1 MTMTDENG
9 VNDKPEYTIDTI
21 RGWDTT
27 DAKNMGFPLC
37 GKFNGRSCSLSMSI
51 VQEPTEESTGIEGFN
66 DWMAE
71 LADEEQT
78 ILSLEDAGRGYYQ
91 RVDEANGDHTIKFL
105 TKEDKQIELDGWL
118 GVRLELM
125 AKNID
130 VPKISDT
137 FKFLLAKTAEKPLP
151 TAEQALQV
159 SEMMPKK
166 TRMPPEAII
175 EKFKTRR
182 DADVKRSMEVMK
194 KAMAH
199 IKSSKPN
206 PNYTPTDFSEVYA
219 AAIESAAPAVVKT
232 ANSIEEA
239 FANLG
244 MLGQLEGRA

>member
-1 MTMTDENG
+1 MTDEHD

-21 RGWDTT
+21 RNWDST
-27 DAKNMGFPLC
+27 DAKTMGFSAG
-37 GKFNGRSCSLSMSI
+37 GKANGRSVSLSMSI

-66 DWMAE
+66 DWMAD
-71 LADEEQT
+71 LADDEENLQ
-78 ILSLEDAGRGYYQ
+78 SLQEAGRGYFQ
-91 RVDEANGDHTIKFL
+91 SVDQADGDRTVQFL
-105 TKEDKQIELDGWL
+105 TKEDKQTELEGWL

-125 AKNID
+125 GKNVA

-151 TAEQALQV
+151 TAEQALQL

-166 TRMPPEAII
+166 TRMTPEAII
-175 EKFKTRR
+175 ERFRVRR
-182 DADVKRSMEVMK
+182 NDDVKRSMEVMK

-199 IKSSKPN
+199 IKSTVPN
-206 PNYTPTDFSEVYA
+206 PNYTPRDFSEVYA
-219 AAIESAAPAVVKT
+219 AAIESSAPAVVKT